1 MLFDLRA
8 GLIGIDDLVMGDRYL
23 FRKDT
28 YEQQRRFNINDG
40 LGEDDPFEQDG
51 FDDDDD
57 DDDF

>member
-1 MLFDLRA
+1 
-8 GLIGIDDLVMGDRYL
+8 MGDRYL